1 MGRVKPLVGI
11 VMGSKSDLPVM
22 RETAEILDLFE
33 IPYELSVCSAHRSPA
48 RTMRYAKQALKRGLK
63 VIIAGAGGAA
73 HLAGAVASQS
83 VLPVIAVPLNSPLN
97 GVDSFYATFQ
107 MPAGVPVATMGIGKS
122 GAKNAAFLALQILG
136 TKSPA
141 IQKKLIEYKR
151 KLEKAQSKGTKAQSK
166 M

>member
-1 MGRVKPLVGI
+1 MGKVKPLVGI

-22 RETAEILDLFE
+22 REACEIFGLFE
-33 IPYELSVCSAHRSPA
+33 IPYEVGVYSAHRSPA
-48 RTMRYAKQALKRGLK
+48 GTMHYAKQALKRGLK

-73 HLAGAVASQS
+73 HLAGAVASQT

-122 GAKNAAFLALQILG
+122 GAKNSAFLALQILG

-141 IQKKLIEYKR
+141 IQRKLIEYKR
-151 KLEKAQSKGTKAQSK
+151 KLEKAQRHKVK
-166 M
+166 